1 METVT
6 LEIKGMSCGGCVKSI
21 DHVLQQIPGV
31 SDVIVSLD
39 QNNAI
44 ITYEPNKA
52 KLEQFTT
59 AIEDAGFDVV

>member
-6 LEIKGMSCGGCVKSI
+6 LEIKGMSCGGCVTSI

-31 SDVIVSLD
+31 SNVLVSLE
-39 QNNAI
+39 QNNAT

-52 KLEQFTT
+52 KLEQFTA